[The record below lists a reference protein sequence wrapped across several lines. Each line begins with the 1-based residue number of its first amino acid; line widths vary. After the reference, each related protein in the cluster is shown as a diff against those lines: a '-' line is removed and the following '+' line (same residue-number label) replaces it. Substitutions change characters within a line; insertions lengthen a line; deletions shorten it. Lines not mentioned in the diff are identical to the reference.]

1 MWIRPGLI
9 AMLLGS
15 EMTLEPLFQFSKS
28 ILFLNNMMAEA
39 IQIYTFYF
47 YKNTISMDTPFYY

>member
-28 ILFLNNMMAEA
+28 ILFSLNNEMAAA
-39 IQIYTFYF
+39 I
-47 YKNTISMDTPFYY
+47 